1 MSENWSA
8 TLRQFRL
15 RHGLTQ
21 VRMAAL
27 IGVPPR
33 AIGRWERNE
42 DEPAPHRQRQL
53 RDLAAKPDGLSWR
66 LRSAISACSLPR
78 ALTAT
83 PNLRLRA
90 LSRPAID
97 KRPTIVE
104 WIGRDLAPIAEGVLA
119 DMLGDSALQGSIAK
133 GEIFCIVS
141 ATKGVLRTEEQPRIG
156 AYRTT
161 ISYFFHD
168 GTLYSDAISV
178 PAPEGIPLGY
188 RVMAMDE
195 VC

>member
-1 MSENWSA
+1 MSESWSA

-27 IGVPPR
+27 LGVPPR
-33 AIGRWERNE
+33 AVGRWERNE
-42 DEPAPHRQRQL
+42 DEPAPHRQRQI
-53 RDLAAKPDGLSWR
+53 RDLAARPDAASWR
-66 LRSAISACSLPR
+66 LHSAISACALPR

-83 PNLRLRA
+83 PNLRLQV
-90 LSRPAID
+90 LSPPAIE

-119 DMLGDSALQGSIAK
+119 EILGDSALQRSIAK
-133 GEIFCIVS
+133 GEIFCIFS

-156 AYRTT
+156 AYQTT
-161 ISYFFHD
+161 TSYFFHD

-178 PAPEGIPLGY
+178 PAPADIPLGF

>member
-1 MSENWSA
+1 MSEHWSV

-33 AIGRWERNE
+33 AIGRWERAE
-42 DEPAPHRQRQL
+42 DEPAPHRQRQI
-53 RDLAAKPDGLSWR
+53 RDLAAKPDALSCR
-66 LRSAISACSLPR
+66 LLSAISACALPR

-83 PNLRLRA
+83 PNLRLQT

-104 WIGRDLAPIAEGVLA
+104 WIGRDLAPIADGVLA
-119 DMLGDSALQGSIAK
+119 EMLGDSALQRSIAK
-133 GEIFCIVS
+133 GEVFCIIS

-156 AYRTT
+156 VYRTT
-161 ISYFFHD
+161 TSYFFHD
-168 GTLYSDAISV
+168 GTLYNDAISV
-178 PAPEGIPLGY
+178 PAPADTPFGY
-188 RVMAMDE
+188 RVMAMDD